1 MTKLNHPPV
10 LRPYQEA
17 DIARLRQCYA
27 AGARS
32 VLYQA
37 PTGSGKTVLFATVV
51 AGAAALGHRIA
62 ILGHRQEI
70 TEQISGALDAL
81 GVAHGVVAA
90 DQVETAGAAVQ
101 VCSVATL
108 ARRLDRLTDTDLIV
122 VDEGHHAAARTWRRI
137 IDAAPWAKLLGVTA
151 TPERLDGKG
160 LNEIFDQLVIGPSI
174 EELIAGGYLTPS
186 VCYAPE
192 RIADLSKVRTRAGDY
207 ALDQLAD
214 AMSAGI
220 VIGSAVDEYEQLCP
234 GAPAIAFCVDIAH
247 SRLVAEAFAAR
258 GYRAAHV
265 DGDTPKDERRALIA
279 ALGSGDLQI
288 LCNCGLI
295 SEGLDVPD
303 VLAVILLRP
312 TKSLALYL
320 QQVGRALRPVPGK
333 DRALV
338 LDHAGNVF
346 RHGPPNAPRQRSLE
360 GRARGDDA
368 AAPEPQRRCPECGA
382 IVAIAAWHCPECG
395 AVLREP
401 PTAKPEIETRLVR
414 TEHLQTMTYRQALLW
429 AGHDQGRLRLVARAR
444 GYKSGWVWHR
454 LQALRG
460 IA

>member
-17 DIARLRQCYA
+17 DIERLRQCYA

-51 AGAAALGHRIA
+51 AGAAERGHRIA

-70 TEQISGALDAL
+70 TEQISAALDAL
-81 GVAHGVVAA
+81 GVVHGVIAA
-90 DQVETAGAAVQ
+90 GQAETADAAVR

-137 IDAAPWAKLLGVTA
+137 IAAAPRAKLLGVTA

-160 LNEIFDQLVIGPSI
+160 LGEIFEELIIGPSV
-174 EELIAGGYLTPS
+174 EELIDGGYLTPS
-186 VCYAPE
+186 TCYAPE
-192 RIADLSKVRTRAGDY
+192 RTVDLSRVRTRAGDY

-214 AMSAGI
+214 AMSSGI
-220 VIGSAVDEYEQLCP
+220 VIGSAVDEYERLCP
-234 GAPAIAFCVDIAH
+234 GVPAITFCVDIAH
-247 SRLVAEAFAAR
+247 SQRVAACFTAR

-265 DGDTPKDERRALIA
+265 DGDTDKGERRRLIA
-279 ALGSGDLQI
+279 ALGSGELQI

-333 DRALV
+333 ARALV
-338 LDHAGNVF
+338 LDHAGNALRF
-346 RHGPPNAPRQRSLE
+346 GPPDAPREWSLD

-368 AAPEPQRRCPECGA
+368 ASLELQRRCPECGA
-382 IVAIAAWHCPECG
+382 IIALAAWHCPECG

-401 PTAKPEIETRLVR
+401 ETARPEIKTRLVR
-414 TEHLQTMTYRQALLW
+414 TEHLQAMSYRQALLW
-429 AGHDQGRLRLVARAR
+429 AGRDERRLRLVARAR
-444 GYKSGWVWHR
+444 GYKQGWVWHV
-454 LQALRG
+454 LQQRG
-460 IA
+460 GAA